1 MANTLSA
8 LHFKTL
14 PSGISKVTISRYCLQ
29 CDKKCHDNYHV
40 AVTLIYINTSFD
52 LLCSMMRNTAFIVF
66 FVQLAFCKISVDKKC
81 NVDTNE
87 TDYKELTE
95 TLRFCE
101 LIGSGSYGDIY
112 KFPIKEQP
120 HCKITVKVIKSD
132 EKDGTFDKEVDALKL
147 LADFP
152 YSPTLYGSFKSKN
165 GNSQSNFIFMEHIE
179 GVDLFNLQNF
189 VIISV

>member
-1 MANTLSA
+1 MVFPKSQ
-8 LHFKTL
+8 FQ
-14 PSGISKVTISRYCLQ
+14 GIAYSVT
-29 CDKKCHDNYHV
+29 KNCHGNYHV
-40 AVTLIYINTSFD
+40 AVTLVYINTPFN
-52 LLCSMMRNTAFIVF
+52 LLCSMILNAAIIAFL
-66 FVQLAFCKISVDKKC
+66 VQLVFCKISVDEKC

-87 TDYKELTE
+87 TDSKELTE
-95 TLRFCE
+95 TLRSCE
-101 LIGSGSYGDIY
+101 LIGTGSYGGIY

-120 HCKITVKVIKSD
+120 HCKIAVKVIKSD

-152 YSPTLYGSFKSKN
+152 YSPKLYGSFKSKN
-165 GNSQSNFIFMEHIE
+165 SNSQDCFIFMEHIE